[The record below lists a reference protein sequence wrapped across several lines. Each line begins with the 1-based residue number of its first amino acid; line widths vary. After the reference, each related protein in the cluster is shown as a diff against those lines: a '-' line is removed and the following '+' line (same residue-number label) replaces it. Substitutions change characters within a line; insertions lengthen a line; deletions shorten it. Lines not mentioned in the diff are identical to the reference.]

1 MQICPPNEE
10 KWVLCASKEEDYLR
24 WCSVLEKFVKE
35 KVVFVPG
42 SNGMSPLNYASDDE
56 GYRSSHS
63 VMSGTSTPDPFVRS
77 KSGSDPKNPNQTIL
91 SKLTRRGIDF
101 AFEINAKCRL
111 QSATLFIQRSICC
124 NMMLYFVVKKLK
136 RGNICNVVFMFDPT
150 TNDTWITF
158 LMLYSDIILLHK
170 YQQLSP

>member
-63 VMSGTSTPDPFVRS
+63 VRSGTSTPEPFVRA
-77 KSGSDPKNPNQTIL
+77 KSVSDPKNPNQTIL
-91 SKLTRRGIDF
+91 SKLTRRGTDYGFLFVSKIIDGRKYSQCGF
-101 AFEINAKCRL
+101 YICTHCQQR
-111 QSATLFIQRSICC
+111 FI
-124 NMMLYFVVKKLK
+124 M
-136 RGNICNVVFMFDPT
+136 
-150 TNDTWITF
+150 
-158 LMLYSDIILLHK
+158 
-170 YQQLSP
+170 